1 MFSTYKQEVVGSKG
15 VVASNH
21 PLASLAGIEMLTAG
35 GNAIDAAIATMFAL
49 SVVEPMMVGITGAG
63 FINYYNSRDKSSV
76 TIDNYCTAPLAATE
90 DMFVPVSNEWPDYME
105 TKNEEN
111 RYGYLSVGV
120 PAALQAWCNVEEKYG
135 VLGIERVI
143 RPAIRFAKEGFA
155 VSDYLSGIVANNKEI
170 LSIYPASKS
179 LFVSKGIPL
188 KSGDMLS
195 NDDYAKTL
203 EDIAHNGT
211 ATLTEG
217 FLGHAIAK
225 DMKSNNGI
233 ISMDDLNQYKIE
245 YREPVRGTY
254 RGYEIVGVGPV
265 SSGATHII
273 QALNIIEGFDV
284 KEMQFGS
291 VEYIHLIAE
300 TLKLVFADR
309 FRYMGD
315 PDFVKVPVEGL
326 ISKEYGQHCRQKIDL
341 SKSSSFEHDNPAAFA
356 TESKNTTHIT
366 VADETG
372 SVVSMT
378 QTLNDAFGSRV
389 TVPGTGVLL
398 NNTMYN
404 FDPHPGTANSIA
416 PGKRVLS
423 SMAPITVFKSGK
435 PFMSLGTPGARRIF
449 PSVLQGIINVIDHG
463 MSLQEAVEA
472 PRIWTQGQ
480 NLELEPDI
488 SPDVIEPLTQKG
500 HVIEGVER
508 VAGGM
513 NGVLFHDTGSIH
525 GAACW
530 RADGSPIAVGGGPAT
545 IRGSNPMFR
554 V

>member
-300 TLKLVFADR
+300 TLKMVFADR

-472 PRIWTQGQ
+472 PRVWTQGQ

-500 HVIEGVER
+500 HIIEGVER

-513 NGVLFHDTGSIH
+513 NGILFDDTGSIH

-530 RADGSPIAVGGGPAT
+530 RADGSPIAVGGGPAI

>member
-188 KSGDMLS
+188 KPGDMLS

-233 ISMDDLNQYKIE
+233 ISMDDLNQYKIK

-309 FRYMGD
+309 FKYMGD

-404 FDPHPGTANSIA
+404 FDPHPGTSNSIA

-513 NGVLFHDTGSIH
+513 NGVLFDDTGSIH

-530 RADGSPIAVGGGPAT
+530 RADGSPIAVGGGPAI

>member
-188 KSGDMLS
+188 ESGDMLS

-233 ISMDDLNQYKIE
+233 ISMDDLNQYKIK

-309 FRYMGD
+309 FKYMGD

-326 ISKEYGQHCRQKIDL
+326 ISKDYAQHCRQKIDL
-341 SKSSSFEHDNPAAFA
+341 SKSSDFEHDNPAAFA

-472 PRIWTQGQ
+472 PRVWTQGQ
-480 NLELEPDI
+480 TLELEPDI
-488 SPDVIEPLTQKG
+488 SPDVIEPLTKKG

-513 NGVLFHDTGSIH
+513 NGVLFDDTGSIH

-545 IRGSNPMFR
+545 IRGSNPMFK

>member
-1 MFSTYKQEVVGSKG
+1 MFSTYKQEVIGSKG

-309 FRYMGD
+309 FKYMGD
-315 PDFVKVPVEGL
+315 PDFVKVPLEGL

-356 TESKNTTHIT
+356 TESKTTTHIT

-404 FDPHPGTANSIA
+404 FDPHPGTANSVA

-513 NGVLFHDTGSIH
+513 NGVLFDDTGSIH

>member
-195 NDDYAKTL
+195 NGDYAKTL

-233 ISMDDLNQYKIE
+233 ISMDDLNQYKIK

-309 FRYMGD
+309 FKYMGD

-404 FDPHPGTANSIA
+404 FDPHPGTSNSIA

-513 NGVLFHDTGSIH
+513 NGVLFDDTGSIH

-530 RADGSPIAVGGGPAT
+530 RADGSPIAVGGGPAI

>member
-1 MFSTYKQEVVGSKG
+1 MFSTYKQEVIGSKG

-309 FRYMGD
+309 FKYMGD
-315 PDFVKVPVEGL
+315 PDFVKVPLEGL

-356 TESKNTTHIT
+356 TESKTTTHIT

-404 FDPHPGTANSIA
+404 FDPHPGTSNSIA

-513 NGVLFHDTGSIH
+513 NGVLFDDTGSIH

>member
-1 MFSTYKQEVVGSKG
+1 
-15 VVASNH
+15 
-21 PLASLAGIEMLTAG
+21 
-35 GNAIDAAIATMFAL
+35 
-49 SVVEPMMVGITGAG
+49 MMVGITGAG

-188 KSGDMLS
+188 ESGDMLS

-233 ISMDDLNQYKIE
+233 ISMDDLNQYKIK

-309 FRYMGD
+309 FKYMGD

-326 ISKEYGQHCRQKIDL
+326 ISKDYAQHCRQKIDL
-341 SKSSSFEHDNPAAFA
+341 SKSSDFEHDNPAAFA

-472 PRIWTQGQ
+472 PRVWTQGQ
-480 NLELEPDI
+480 TLELEPDI
-488 SPDVIEPLTQKG
+488 SPDVIEPLTKKG

-513 NGVLFHDTGSIH
+513 NGVLFDDTGSIH

-545 IRGSNPMFR
+545 IRGSNPMFK

>member
-233 ISMDDLNQYKIE
+233 ISMDDLNQYKIK

-309 FRYMGD
+309 FKYMGD

-356 TESKNTTHIT
+356 TESKTTTHIT

-404 FDPHPGTANSIA
+404 FDPHPGTANSVA

-488 SPDVIEPLTQKG
+488 SPDVIEPLIQKG

-513 NGVLFHDTGSIH
+513 NGVLFDDTGSIH

>member
-1 MFSTYKQEVVGSKG
+1 MCPTYKQEVVGSKG

-35 GNAIDAAIATMFAL
+35 GNAIDAAISTMFAL

-63 FINYYNSRDKSSV
+63 FINYYNSRDESSI

-90 DMFVPVSNEWPDYME
+90 DMFEPLSDQWPDYME
-105 TKNEEN
+105 TKNEKN

-120 PAALQAWCNVEEKYG
+120 PAALQAWCSLEEKYG

-155 VSDYLSGIVANNKEI
+155 VSDYLSGIVDNNKEI
-170 LSIYPASKS
+170 LSVYPASKS
-179 LFVSKGIPL
+179 LFVNNGISL
-188 KSGDMLS
+188 KSGDILA
-195 NDDYAKTL
+195 NADYARTL
-203 EDIAHNGT
+203 EDIAHSGMS
-211 ATLTEG
+211 TLTEG
-217 FLGHAIAK
+217 ALGHLITK

-233 ISMDDLNQYKIE
+233 ISMDDLNQYKVK

-273 QALNIIEGFDV
+273 QALNILESFNVSD
-284 KEMQFGS
+284 MNFGS
-291 VEYIHLIAE
+291 AEYIHLLAE

-309 FRYMGD
+309 FKYMGD
-315 PDFVKVPVEGL
+315 PDFVDVPVDGL
-326 ISKEYGQHCRQKIDL
+326 TSKAYGQHCSQKIDL
-341 SKSSSFEHDNPAAFA
+341 SRASEFKYDNPSAFA

-366 VADETG
+366 VADEHG
-372 SVVSMT
+372 SIVSMT

-404 FDPHPGTANSIA
+404 FDPHPGTANSIE

-423 SMAPITVFKSGK
+423 SMAPITVFKEGK
-435 PFMSLGTPGARRIF
+435 PFISLGTPGARRIF
-449 PSVLQGIINVIDHG
+449 PSVLQGIINVIDHK

-480 NLELEPDI
+480 HLELEPDI
-488 SPDVIEPLTQKG
+488 SPEVITPLREKG
-500 HVIEGVER
+500 HTIEAVDR

-513 NGVLFHDTGSIH
+513 NGVMFDQKGSIH

-530 RADGSPIAVGGGPAT
+530 RADGSPIALSGGPAT
-545 IRGSNPMFR
+545 IRGTNPMFR

>member
-188 KSGDMLS
+188 ESGDMLS

-233 ISMDDLNQYKIE
+233 ISMDDLNQYKIK

-273 QALNIIEGFDV
+273 QALNIIEGFNV

-309 FRYMGD
+309 FKYMGD

-326 ISKEYGQHCRQKIDL
+326 ISKDYAQHCRQKIDL
-341 SKSSSFEHDNPAAFA
+341 SKSSDFEHDNPAAFA

-472 PRIWTQGQ
+472 PRVWTQGQ
-480 NLELEPDI
+480 TLELEPDI
-488 SPDVIEPLTQKG
+488 SPDVIEPLTKKG

-513 NGVLFHDTGSIH
+513 NGVLFDDTGSIH

>member
-120 PAALQAWCNVEEKYG
+120 PAALQAWCSVEEKYG

-233 ISMDDLNQYKIE
+233 ISMDDLNQYKIK

-309 FRYMGD
+309 FKYMGD

-404 FDPHPGTANSIA
+404 FDPHPGTSNSIA

-513 NGVLFHDTGSIH
+513 NGVLFDDTGSIH

-530 RADGSPIAVGGGPAT
+530 RADGSPIAVGGGPAI

>member
-188 KSGDMLS
+188 ESGDMLS

-233 ISMDDLNQYKIE
+233 ISMDDLNQYKIK

-309 FRYMGD
+309 FKYMGD

-326 ISKEYGQHCRQKIDL
+326 ISKDYAQHCRQKIDL
-341 SKSSSFEHDNPAAFA
+341 SKSSDFEHDNPAAFA

-472 PRIWTQGQ
+472 PRVWTQGQ
-480 NLELEPDI
+480 TLELEPDI
-488 SPDVIEPLTQKG
+488 SPDVIEPLTKKG

-513 NGVLFHDTGSIH
+513 NGVLFDDTGSIH

>member
-300 TLKLVFADR
+300 TLKMVFADR

-472 PRIWTQGQ
+472 PRVWTQGQ

-500 HVIEGVER
+500 HIIEGVER

-513 NGVLFHDTGSIH
+513 NGVLFDDTGSIH

>member
-309 FRYMGD
+309 FKYMGD

-404 FDPHPGTANSIA
+404 FDPHPGTSNSIA

-472 PRIWTQGQ
+472 PRVWTQGQ

-500 HVIEGVER
+500 HIIEGVER

-513 NGVLFHDTGSIH
+513 NGILFDDTGSIH

-530 RADGSPIAVGGGPAT
+530 RADGSPIAVGGGPAI

>member
-21 PLASLAGIEMLTAG
+21 PLASLAGVEMLTSG
-35 GNAIDAAIATMFAL
+35 GNAVDAAIATIFAL

-63 FINYYNSRDKSSV
+63 FINYYNSRDKSSI
-76 TIDNYCTAPLAATE
+76 TIDNYCTAPIKATE
-90 DMFVPVSNEWPDYME
+90 DMFTPISDKWPDYME
-105 TKNEEN
+105 TKNHQS

-120 PAALQAWCNVEEKYG
+120 PAALQAWAHMEEKYG
-135 VLGIERVI
+135 LLGIEKVI
-143 RPAIRFAKEGFA
+143 SPAIRFSKEGFR
-155 VSDYLSGIVANNKEI
+155 VSDYLSGIVENNKDI
-170 LSIYPASKS
+170 LSLYPSSKS
-179 LFVSKGIPL
+179 IFLGNGVAV
-188 KSGDMLS
+188 KSGDTLA
-195 NDDYAKTL
+195 NPDYAKTL
-203 EDIAHNGT
+203 EDIAKNGVS
-211 ATLTEG
+211 TLTEG
-217 FLGHAIAK
+217 KLGNSIDR
-225 DMKSNNGI
+225 DMKSNKGI
-233 ISMDDLNQYKIE
+233 VSLDDLDQYKIK

-309 FRYMGD
+309 FKYMGD

-472 PRIWTQGQ
+472 PRVWTQGQ

-488 SPDVIEPLTQKG
+488 NPDVIEPLTQKG

-513 NGVLFHDTGSIH
+513 NGVLFDDTGSIH

>member
-1 MFSTYKQEVVGSKG
+1 MYKRQ
-15 VVASNH
+15 
-21 PLASLAGIEMLTAG
+21 
-35 GNAIDAAIATMFAL
+35 
-49 SVVEPMMVGITGAG
+49 
-63 FINYYNSRDKSSV
+63 
-76 TIDNYCTAPLAATE
+76 
-90 DMFVPVSNEWPDYME
+90 
-105 TKNEEN
+105 
-111 RYGYLSVGV
+111 
-120 PAALQAWCNVEEKYG
+120 
-135 VLGIERVI
+135 
-143 RPAIRFAKEGFA
+143 
-155 VSDYLSGIVANNKEI
+155 
-170 LSIYPASKS
+170 
-179 LFVSKGIPL
+179 
-188 KSGDMLS
+188 
-195 NDDYAKTL
+195 
-203 EDIAHNGT
+203 
-211 ATLTEG
+211 
-217 FLGHAIAK
+217 
-225 DMKSNNGI
+225 
-233 ISMDDLNQYKIE
+233 
-245 YREPVRGTY
+245 
-254 RGYEIVGVGPV
+254 GYEIVGVGPV

-309 FRYMGD
+309 FKYMGD

-435 PFMSLGTPGARRIF
+435 PFISLGTPGARRIF

-472 PRIWTQGQ
+472 
-480 NLELEPDI
+480 LSL
-488 SPDVIEPLTQKG
+488 
-500 HVIEGVER
+500 
-508 VAGGM
+508 
-513 NGVLFHDTGSIH
+513 IH
-525 GAACW
+525 
-530 RADGSPIAVGGGPAT
+530 I
-545 IRGSNPMFR
+545 
-554 V
+554 

>member
-1 MFSTYKQEVVGSKG
+1 MVSTYKQEVVGAKG

-21 PLASLAGIEMLTAG
+21 PLASLAGVEMLTSG

-63 FINYYNSRDKSSV
+63 FINYYNSRDKASI

-105 TKNEEN
+105 TKNQEN
-111 RYGYLSVGV
+111 KYGYLSVGV
-120 PAALQAWCNVEEKYG
+120 PAALQAWCHVEEKYG
-135 VLGIERVI
+135 VLGIERVT

-155 VSDYLSGIVANNKEI
+155 VTPYLAGIIENNKEI
-170 LSIYPASKS
+170 LSSYPASKT
-179 LFVSKGIPL
+179 LFLDKGVPL
-188 KSGDMLS
+188 HSGDNLA
-195 NDDYAKTL
+195 NPDYAETL
-203 EDIAHNGT
+203 ADISKNGVS
-211 ATLTEG
+211 TLTEG
-217 FLGHAIAK
+217 RLGDSITK
-225 DMKSNNGI
+225 DMRRNNGI
-233 ISMDDLNQYKIE
+233 VSLDDLNKYKVK

-254 RGYEIVGVGPV
+254 RGYDIVGVGPT

-273 QALNIIEGFDV
+273 QALNIIEGFNIQD
-284 KEMQFGS
+284 MQFGS
-291 VEYIHLIAE
+291 IEYIHLMAE

-309 FRYMGD
+309 FKYMGD
-315 PDFVKVPVEGL
+315 PDFVEIPVAGL
-326 ISKEYGQHCRQKIDL
+326 ISKDYGQHCRRKIDL
-341 SKSSSFEHDNPAAFA
+341 SKASTFQHDNPAVFD

-366 VADETG
+366 VADEAG

-389 TVPGTGVLL
+389 TVPGTGVIL

-404 FDPHPGTANSIA
+404 FDPHTGTANSIA

-423 SMAPITVFKSGK
+423 SMAPITVFKQGK

-449 PSVLQGIINVIDHG
+449 PTVLQGIINVIDHN

-480 NLELEPDI
+480 NLELETDI
-488 SPDVIEPLTQKG
+488 SPDVIEPLSKKG
-500 HVIEGVER
+500 HVIESVDKI
-508 VAGGM
+508 AGGM
-513 NGVLFHDTGSIH
+513 NGVLFDDNGAIH

-530 RADGSPIAVGGGPAT
+530 RADGSPIALGGGPASL
-545 IRGSNPMFR
+545 RGSNPMFR

>member
-1 MFSTYKQEVVGSKG
+1 MCPTYKQEVVGSKG

-21 PLASLAGIEMLTAG
+21 PLASLAGIEMLAAG
-35 GNAIDAAIATMFAL
+35 GNAIDSAIATMFAL

-90 DMFVPVSNEWPDYME
+90 DMFTPVSNEWPDYME
-105 TKNEEN
+105 TLNEEN

-120 PAALQAWCNVEEKYG
+120 PAALQAWCHVEEKYG

-170 LSIYPASKS
+170 LSTYPASKS
-179 LFVSKGIPL
+179 LYVNKGVHL
-188 KSGDMLS
+188 KSGDILA

-211 ATLTEG
+211 TTLTEG
-217 FLGHAIAK
+217 RLGHAITK

-233 ISMDDLNQYKIE
+233 VSMDDLNKYKIK

-254 RGYEIVGVGPV
+254 RGYEIVGVGPA

-273 QALNIIEGFDV
+273 QALNIMESFNVADM
-284 KEMQFGS
+284 KFGS
-291 VEYIHLIAE
+291 VEYIHLLAE

-309 FRYMGD
+309 FKYMGD
-315 PDFVKVPVEGL
+315 PDFVDVPVDGL
-326 ISKEYGQHCRQKIDL
+326 ISKEYGRHCSQKIDL
-341 SKSSSFEHDNPAAFA
+341 SKASAFEHDNPSAFA
-356 TESKNTTHIT
+356 TESNNTTHIT
-366 VADETG
+366 VADEHG
-372 SVVSMT
+372 SIVSMT

-404 FDPHPGTANSIA
+404 FDPHPGNANSIE

-423 SMAPITVFKSGK
+423 SMAPITVFKDGK
-435 PFMSLGTPGARRIF
+435 PFLSIGTPGGRRIF
-449 PSVLQGIINVIDHG
+449 PSVLQGIINVIDHN

-472 PRIWTQGQ
+472 PRVWTQGQ

-488 SPDVIEPLTQKG
+488 SPDVVEPLKRKG
-500 HVIEGVER
+500 HTIEAVDR

-513 NGVLFHDTGSIH
+513 NGVLFDSNGSIH

-530 RADGSPIAVGGGPAT
+530 RADGSPIALSGGAAT
-545 IRGSNPMFR
+545 IKGSNPMFR